1 MAFQATVDYVIVG
14 VVGVSVL
21 TGLFR
26 GFFHELVSLAVWG
39 AAAWSGVTYH
49 RAWDAVLS
57 HYISQPSVRLVVG
70 VLAII
75 VLSFILAALVNSV
88 LGLLVKRSGLSGA
101 DRVLGMIFGF
111 IRGVFIVCLLMV
123 MAHFTSS
130 DPHQYAKGSI
140 FYPKFAPYVTWMAT
154 WSTAALHQATKLDM
168 ASLVD
173 DT

>member
-1 MAFQATVDYVIVG
+1 MPFQATVDYVIVG
-14 VVGVSVL
+14 VVGISVL

-39 AAAWSGVTYH
+39 AAAWCGVTYH
-49 RAWDAVLS
+49 RAWDAALS

-75 VLSFILAALVNSV
+75 FLSFIVAALVNSV

-101 DRVLGMIFGF
+101 DRVLGIIFGF

-123 MAHFTSS
+123 MGHFTSLDS
-130 DPHQYAKGSI
+130 HQYAKDSI
-140 FYPKFAPYVTWMAT
+140 FYPKLAPYVAWMAT
-154 WSTAALHQATKLDM
+154 WSTAMLHQATKLEI

-173 DT
+173 DS